1 MGLQETLQHD
11 LVSALKAKDSVAI
24 SALRGLKAALQQ
36 EEIDKG
42 SLDDGRAFAIVKQQI
57 KQRQDSV
64 TAYTDGKRPDLA
76 EQELAE
82 IEVIKRYQP
91 EQLTGDAL
99 REKVSVIVAASD
111 VKDFGPLMGKVMAE
125 LQNQADG
132 NEVKQLLNEL
142 LQGYN
147 A

>member
-42 SLDDGRAFAIVKQQI
+42 SLDEGRAFAIVKQQI

-64 TAYTDGKRPDLA
+64 TAYTDGNRADLA

-82 IEVIKRYQP
+82 IEVLKRYQP

-99 REKVSVIVAASD
+99 REKVTAIVAASD

-142 LQGYN
+142 LNG
-147 A
+147 